1 MFKQG
6 DIVKVS
12 LDPIQSHEQK
22 GYRPVL
28 IIQNDLLSK
37 AIQSTTIILPIS
49 NSKASMPFE
58 VELPTPLKTTGKV
71 LCRQIRALDL
81 STRKCKFVETVPE
94 EILDNCLDNVAKI
107 ISKQNY

>member
-12 LDPIQSHEQK
+12 LDPIQGHEQK

-28 IIQNDLLSK
+28 IIQNNLLSQ
-37 AIQSTTIILPIS
+37 AIQSTTVILPIS
-49 NSKASMPFE
+49 NSKTSMPFE
-58 VELPTPLKTTGKV
+58 VELPNTLKTTGKV

-81 STRKCKFVETVPE
+81 STRKCKYIETVPE
-94 EILDNCLDNVAKI
+94 DILDECLDNVLKI
-107 ISKQNY
+107 ISK

>member
-12 LDPIQSHEQK
+12 LDPIQGHEQK

-28 IIQNDLLSK
+28 IIQNNLLSQ
-37 AIQSTTIILPIS
+37 AIQSTTVILPIS
-49 NSKASMPFE
+49 NSKTSMSFE
-58 VELPTPLKTTGKV
+58 VELPNTLKTTGKV

-81 STRKCKFVETVPE
+81 STRKCKYIETVPE
-94 EILDNCLDNVAKI
+94 DILDECLDNVLKI
-107 ISKQNY
+107 ISK

>member
-12 LDPIQSHEQK
+12 LDPIQGHEQK

-28 IIQNDLLSK
+28 IIQNDLLSQ
-37 AIQSTTIILPIS
+37 AIQSTTVVLPIS
-49 NSKASMPFE
+49 NSKTSMPFE
-58 VELPTPLKTTGKV
+58 VELPKKLKTTGKV

-81 STRKCKFVETVPE
+81 SMRKCKYVETVPE
-94 EILDNCLDNVAKI
+94 GILDECLDNVTKV
-107 ISKQNY
+107 ISK

>member
-1 MFKQG
+1 MYKQG

-12 LDPIQSHEQK
+12 LDPIHGHEQK

-37 AIQSTTIILPIS
+37 AIQSTTVVLPIS
-49 NSKASMPFE
+49 NSKTFMPFE
-58 VELPTPLKTTGKV
+58 VSLPKNLKTSGKV

-81 STRKCKFVETVPE
+81 SIRKCKYIESVSEDL
-94 EILDNCLDNVAKI
+94 LDECLDCVSKI
-107 ISKQNY
+107 ISK

>member
-12 LDPIQSHEQK
+12 LDPIQGHEQK

-28 IIQNDLLSK
+28 IIQNNLLSK
-37 AIQSTTIILPIS
+37 AIQSTTVILPIS

-58 VELPTPLKTTGKV
+58 VELPKTLKTTGKI

-81 STRKCKFVETVPE
+81 STRKCKYIETVSE
-94 EILDNCLDNVAKI
+94 KILDECLDNVTKI
-107 ISKQNY
+107 ISK

>member
-1 MFKQG
+1 MYRQG

-12 LDPIQSHEQK
+12 LDPIQGHEQK

-37 AIQSTTIILPIS
+37 AIQSTTVILPIS
-49 NSKASMPFE
+49 NSKTLMPFE
-58 VELPTPLKTTGKV
+58 VELSKPLKTTGKI

-94 EILDNCLDNVAKI
+94 EILDECLDNVGKI
-107 ISKQNY
+107 ISK

>member
-12 LDPIQSHEQK
+12 LDPIQGHEQK

-28 IIQNDLLSK
+28 IIQNNLLSR
-37 AIQSTTIILPIS
+37 AIKSTTVILPIS
-49 NSKASMPFE
+49 NSKTSMPFE
-58 VELPTPLKTTGKV
+58 VELPKALKTTGKV

-81 STRKCKFVETVPE
+81 STRKCKYVETVPE
-94 EILDNCLDNVAKI
+94 DILDECLDNVLKI
-107 ISKQNY
+107 ISK